1 MHDDAPREGFVKTP
15 LWLYDLN
22 AVLSGA
28 RWKIIGVIS
37 RETYG
42 WGRADAPLTANDIAE
57 AAGLNRQRV
66 SEDLVVLAQIGLVRR
81 TQHGRSFLLGLNPMS
96 PFAVATALDVSQ
108 KATGYCRKKRQVIV
122 AKSDR
127 LLSQKATRPIEEDR
141 SGKIGKDP
149 PPPTPATASPG
160 GGGLAPPSEPE
171 PPQPEPHPETLH
183 ALTALK
189 ITPVVRRELALI
201 APDVVA
207 RTIRACQK
215 IPSARN
221 VAALVVKHLREY
233 LATGDELAPAGACT
247 PTPNDPPPLPDAPT
261 RSADERR
268 ALIAARR
275 QERPREIGAL

>member
-1 MHDDAPREGFVKTP
+1 MSIRVMTRVWDYADASGGELLVLLALADFAEDSGICYPIVATVAKKARLSERQAHRV
-15 LWLYDLN
+15 LSDLTARGEVATIPGGGRGKPTRY
-22 AVLSGA
+22 AVLSGL
-28 RWKIIGVIS
+28 
-37 RETYG
+37 
-42 WGRADAPLTANDIAE
+42 DA
-57 AAGLNRQRV
+57 
-66 SEDLVVLAQIGLVRR
+66 
-81 TQHGRSFLLGLNPMS
+81 
-96 PFAVATALDVSQ
+96 
-108 KATGYCRKKRQVIV
+108 
-122 AKSDR
+122 
-127 LLSQKATRPIEEDR
+127 ATRTKTLTKLQGLTKSVKTSGISEKGCQNNSETAISVSGVLMPTDDPIRHGGDLNQN
-141 SGKIGKDP
+141 P

-215 IPSARN
+215 IPGARN